1 LKLQLLFFLPH
12 YGLLCG
18 SITSLPVPINNLSIS
33 EMKQTL
39 SIALLALALIVPN
52 ISEAQKKLPLPD
64 VEIQLLD
71 ASGRPVQRQTTAQ
84 DGSWSFVNLPPGEYS
99 LDIAQKE
106 IEQAALLVPAVQK
119 VREAASR
126 SKGGVNVAAGDVN
139 GDGATMEQI
148 SLNFTK
154 IEYGYYEPKRKG
166 TASREAGSGQA
177 SGKRTHKPV
186 TFVKEWN
193 APSSPVIVITEAGG
207 SLGGDLKAT
216 YDLKAAK
223 K

>member
-1 LKLQLLFFLPH
+1 
-12 YGLLCG
+12 
-18 SITSLPVPINNLSIS
+18 
-33 EMKQTL
+33 MKQTL
-39 SIALLALALIVPN
+39 SIALLALALIVPS

-71 ASGRPVQRQTTAQ
+71 ASGSPVQRQTTSQ

-99 LDIAQKE
+99 LDIARKE
-106 IEQAALLVPAVQK
+106 IEEAALLVPAIQK
-119 VREAASR
+119 VRESASR
-126 SKGGVNVAAGDVN
+126 SKGGVSVAVGDVT
-139 GDGATMEQI
+139 GDGHATMEQI

-154 IEYGYYEPKRKG
+154 IEFGHYESKRKG

-193 APSSPVIVITEAGG
+193 AASSPVITITEAGG
-207 SLGGDLKAT
+207 SVSGDLIAT